1 MPGSVLRAVGEIIL
15 FLRTWNLVEKKVMYT
30 RNYST
35 RQREICAKIG
45 VQPWYTA
52 KAKEWGL
59 HSHWEKLRIE
69 RLSGSSSYIEYKLP
83 FHNSPRVYSWAGV
96 KSSLFHVRVTDV
108 KGTSFLQKSEEI
120 FQTAHAALLVTNL
133 HLSWE
138 II

>member
-69 RLSGSSSYIEYKLP
+69 KLSGSSSYIEYKLP

-96 KSSLFHVRVTDV
+96 KSSLFHV
-108 KGTSFLQKSEEI
+108 KSD
-120 FQTAHAALLVTNL
+120 
-133 HLSWE
+133 
-138 II
+138 